1 MSGSVPARVELAG
14 IIKDSLPQVELAT
27 LLAIILIIGLV
38 YRSVVAPVL
47 TVVIAGISLLLT
59 TRAAPLVADAV
70 RCHRAERAGNLCTS
84 RWCWVWSPTM

>member
-14 IIKDSLPQVELAT
+14 IIRDSLPQVELAT

-38 YRSVVAPVL
+38 FRSVVAPVL

-70 RCHRAERAGNLCTS
+70 VSPRRASWNLCTS
-84 RWCWVWSPTM
+84 RWCWVSSPTT